1 MVFIGGRAPIWSVS
15 LRALL
20 RKQLSDGFEEN
31 RPAAPRRFFYANEE
45 TGMADKIV
53 TANRL
58 DDGLVVYLN
67 GASGGGSWSERIE
80 YARIAGDDA
89 AADGLLA
96 EAEGQGQEI
105 RVIEPYLIE
114 VALEGAE
121 PRPVSYREA
130 IRAQGPTVRLDL
142 GKQADFA

>member
-1 MVFIGGRAPIWSVS
+1 MVFISGRAPIWSVS

-31 RPAAPRRFFYANEE
+31 RPAAPRRFFYVNEE

-67 GASGGGSWSERIE
+67 GAGWSERIE
-80 YARIAGDDA
+80 DARIAGDDA
-89 AADGLLA
+89 AADRLLA
-96 EAEGQGQEI
+96 RAEGPGQAV
-105 RVIEPYLIE
+105 RVVDPYLIE
-114 VALEGAE
+114 GPREAAV
-121 PRPVSYREA
+121 PRPVSRREA

>member
-1 MVFIGGRAPIWSVS
+1 MVFISGRAPIWSVS

-31 RPAAPRRFFYANEE
+31 RPAAPRRFFYANQE

-67 GASGGGSWSERIE
+67 GAGWSERIE
-80 YARIAGDDA
+80 DARIAGDDA

-96 EAEGQGQEI
+96 EAEGPGQEI
-105 RVIEPYLIE
+105 RVVGPYLIE
-114 VALEGAE
+114 IALEGAE

>member
-1 MVFIGGRAPIWSVS
+1 
-15 LRALL
+15 
-20 RKQLSDGFEEN
+20 
-31 RPAAPRRFFYANEE
+31 
-45 TGMADKIV
+45 MADKIV

-67 GASGGGSWSERIE
+67 GAGWSERIE
-80 YARIAGDDA
+80 DARIAGDDA

-96 EAEGQGQEI
+96 EAEGPGQEI
-105 RVIEPYLIE
+105 RVVGPYLIE
-114 VALEGAE
+114 IALEGAE

>member
-1 MVFIGGRAPIWSVS
+1 
-15 LRALL
+15 
-20 RKQLSDGFEEN
+20 
-31 RPAAPRRFFYANEE
+31 
-45 TGMADKIV
+45 MADKIV

-67 GASGGGSWSERIE
+67 GAGWSERIE
-80 YARIAGDDA
+80 DARIAGDDA

-114 VALEGAE
+114 VALEGAA

>member
-1 MVFIGGRAPIWSVS
+1 
-15 LRALL
+15 
-20 RKQLSDGFEEN
+20 
-31 RPAAPRRFFYANEE
+31 
-45 TGMADKIV
+45 MADKIV

-67 GASGGGSWSERIE
+67 GAGWSERIE
-80 YARIAGDDA
+80 DARIAGDDA

-114 VALEGAE
+114 VAIEGAA

>member
-1 MVFIGGRAPIWSVS
+1 
-15 LRALL
+15 
-20 RKQLSDGFEEN
+20 
-31 RPAAPRRFFYANEE
+31 
-45 TGMADKIV
+45 MADKIV

-67 GASGGGSWSERIE
+67 GAGWSERIE
-80 YARIAGDDA
+80 DASIAGDDA

-114 VALEGAE
+114 VALEGAA

-130 IRAQGPTVRLDL
+130 IRAQGPTVRPDL

>member
-1 MVFIGGRAPIWSVS
+1 MVFISGRAPIWSVS

-45 TGMADKIV
+45 AGMADKIV

-58 DDGLVVYLN
+58 NDGLVVYLN
-67 GASGGGSWSERIE
+67 GAGWSERIE
-80 YARIAGDDA
+80 DARIAGDDA

-114 VALEGAE
+114 VALEGAA